1 MMGSRMIILVTTRRS
16 LRTAVLTMCLYAF
29 PFFLVTYAFAQ
40 QPTEDRTVSAS
51 ELAKDNLDRVAASE
65 SQITAMLN
73 ANPGLFVELKRWVAK
88 DAADRGQIIKD
99 TDLTDSAILLRLAND
114 VRFRAAATRLLQQYG
129 YLLPKANPDSTVG
142 REQAA
147 LEQERIRELVA
158 ASQAQSSQLAK
169 CDASSDR
176 ADPSCQTQKQPQK
189 AIQTN
194 GPNPAEL
201 PKDRD
206 FDQLLTSPVPQPI
219 SGNGSLLRTSA
230 NQLEGGSA
238 AGIQAAA
245 GGDLTLLPISYD
257 RTALP
262 DPDSPPQPSPS
273 IAAPSGPLMKGNSPE
288 G

>member
-1 MMGSRMIILVTTRRS
+1 MMGSRMIILVTTGRS

-114 VRFRAAATRLLQQYG
+114 SRFRAAATRLLQRYG
-129 YLLPKANPDSTVG
+129 YLLPKANPDSEVG
-142 REQAA
+142 REQVA

-158 ASQAQSSQLAK
+158 VQRAQAQQAQPSQLAK
-169 CDASSDR
+169 CDLASDR
-176 ADPSCQTQKQPQK
+176 AVANCQTKQKQSQK
-189 AIQTN
+189 GRKGFRQIARIPRNCPGT
-194 GPNPAEL
+194 EIS
-201 PKDRD
+201 
-206 FDQLLTSPVPQPI
+206 TS
-219 SGNGSLLRTSA
+219 L
-230 NQLEGGSA
+230 
-238 AGIQAAA
+238 
-245 GGDLTLLPISYD
+245 
-257 RTALP
+257 
-262 DPDSPPQPSPS
+262 
-273 IAAPSGPLMKGNSPE
+273 
-288 G
+288 